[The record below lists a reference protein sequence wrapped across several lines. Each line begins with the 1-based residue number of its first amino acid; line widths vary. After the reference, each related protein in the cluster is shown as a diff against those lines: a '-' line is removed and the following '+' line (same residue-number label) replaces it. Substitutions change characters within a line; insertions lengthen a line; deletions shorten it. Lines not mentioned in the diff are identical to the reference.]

1 VPEQGSEGVSE
12 VSVSLILIF
21 MPSPPSTAA
30 EYRALH
36 DLAVGVVE
44 EAAALLLA
52 NLQGTR
58 SVDSKTSPTDAVT
71 EMDRAS
77 ETLIVQR
84 LLAARP
90 DDGLLGEEGASRDG
104 TSGVRWVIDPLDG
117 TVNYLYRRAAFSV
130 SIAAEVD
137 GQPVAGVVVD
147 PQRGETFHAWLGGG
161 AWLNDAR
168 VHCSDVATLDRAL
181 VGTGFDY
188 VPAHRR
194 RQGLLFAEIIDVVRD
209 IRREGS
215 AALELC
221 AVACGRQDAYYERGP
236 HWWDAAA
243 GSLIVR
249 EAGGMAEALH
259 PPVLPEGAWAIDTWI
274 EAAPAIADDFRALIV
289 RAARAAEA

>member
-1 VPEQGSEGVSE
+1 MP
-12 VSVSLILIF
+12 
-21 MPSPPSTAA
+21 PSPPTTTT
-30 EYRALH
+30 EFQALH
-36 DLAVGVVE
+36 DLAVGIAQ
-44 EAAALLLA
+44 EAAALLLG

-77 ETLIVQR
+77 EALIVQR

-90 DDGLLGEEGASRDG
+90 NDGLLGEEGASRAG

-137 GQPVAGVVVD
+137 GRPVAGIVVD

-161 AWLNDAR
+161 AWLNG
-168 VHCSDVATLDRAL
+168 VPIQTSSVGSLDRAL
-181 VGTGFDY
+181 TGTGFDY
-188 VPAHRR
+188 VAEHRK
-194 RQGLLFAEIIDVVRD
+194 RQGAVLAEVIGRVRD

-215 AALELC
+215 AALEFC
-221 AVACGRQDAYYERGP
+221 AVACGRLDAYYERGP

-259 PPVLPEGAWAIDTWI
+259 PPALPEGAWANDTWI
-274 EAAPAIADDFRALIV
+274 ASAPGIAEAFRALIV
-289 RAARAAEA
+289 QASRAAEG

>member
-1 VPEQGSEGVSE
+1 
-12 VSVSLILIF
+12 
-21 MPSPPSTAA
+21 MAPPPLTAT

-36 DLAVGVVE
+36 DLAVVVAE

-52 NLQGTR
+52 NLHGTR

-77 ETLIVQR
+77 EALIVQR

-90 DDGLLGEEGASRDG
+90 DDGLLGEEGASRDS

-117 TVNYLYRRAAFSV
+117 TVNYLYRRAAFAV

-147 PQRGETFHAWLGGG
+147 PQRGETFHAWLGGC
-161 AWLNDAR
+161 AWLNDTR
-168 VHCSDVATLDRAL
+168 IRTSDIATLDRTL

-188 VPAHRR
+188 VPEHRR
-194 RQGLLFAEIIDVVRD
+194 RQGVMLAEIIDVVRD
-209 IRREGS
+209 IRRAGS
-215 AALELC
+215 AALDLC
-221 AVACGRQDAYYERGP
+221 AVACGRLDAYYERGP

-274 EAAPAIADDFRALIV
+274 ASAPAVAEDFRALIV

>member
-1 VPEQGSEGVSE
+1 MQSSEGVSE
-12 VSVSLILIF
+12 ASLSLILIF
-21 MPSPPSTAA
+21 MPPPPSTAA
-30 EYRALH
+30 DNRALH
-36 DLAVGVVE
+36 DLAVTVAE

-52 NLQGTR
+52 NLHGTR

-77 ETLIVQR
+77 EALIVQR
-84 LLAARP
+84 LIAARS

-117 TVNYLYRRAAFSV
+117 TVNYLYRRAAFAV

-147 PQRGETFHAWLGGG
+147 VQTRETFHAWLGGG

-168 VHCSDVATLDRAL
+168 IHASDVAMLDRAL

-188 VPAHRR
+188 VPEHRR
-194 RQGLLFAEIIDVVRD
+194 RQGAMLAEIIDVVRD
-209 IRREGS
+209 IRRAGS
-215 AALELC
+215 AALDMC
-221 AVACGRQDAYYERGP
+221 AVACGRLDAYYERGP

-274 EAAPAIADDFRALIV
+274 ASAPAVADDFRALIV
-289 RAARAAEA
+289 RAARAAEV

>member
-1 VPEQGSEGVSE
+1 MPPPVPSDA
-12 VSVSLILIF
+12 
-21 MPSPPSTAA
+21 PSTSL
-30 EYRALH
+30 EFQSLH
-36 DLAVGVVE
+36 DLALGVAE

-77 ETLIVQR
+77 EALIVQR

-90 DDGLLGEEGASRDG
+90 NDGLLGEEGASRAG

-117 TVNYLYRRAAFSV
+117 TVNYLYRRSAFSV
-130 SIAAEVD
+130 SIAAEV
-137 GQPVAGVVVD
+137 GGRPVAGVVVD

-161 AWLNDAR
+161 ARLNGVPIHTSTVGA
-168 VHCSDVATLDRAL
+168 LDRAL
-181 VGTGFDY
+181 TGIGFDY
-188 VPAHRR
+188 VAEHRR
-194 RQGLLFAEIIDVVRD
+194 RQGAVLAEVIGHVRD

-215 AALELC
+215 AALEFC
-221 AVACGRQDAYYERGP
+221 AVACGRLDAYYERGP

-249 EAGGMAEALH
+249 EAGGVAEALH
-259 PPVLPEGAWAIDTWI
+259 PPTLPEGAWAIDTWI
-274 EAAPAIADDFRALIV
+274 ASGPGIADAFRALIV
-289 RAARAAEA
+289 EASRAAEA

>member
-1 VPEQGSEGVSE
+1 MTST
-12 VSVSLILIF
+12 
-21 MPSPPSTAA
+21 PSSTSDF
-30 EYRALH
+30 EALH
-36 DLAVGVVE
+36 DLAVSVAQ

-52 NLQGTR
+52 NLHGTR

-77 ETLIVQR
+77 EVLIVQR

-90 DDGLLGEEGASRDG
+90 DDGLLGEEGASRAG

-117 TVNYLYRRAAFSV
+117 TVNYLYRRGAFSV
-130 SIAAEVD
+130 SIAAEID
-137 GQPVAGVVVD
+137 GRPVAGVVVD
-147 PQRGETFHAWLGGG
+147 PQRRETFHAWLGGG

-168 VHCSDVATLDRAL
+168 IHASDVATLDRAL
-181 VGTGFDY
+181 VGIGFDY
-188 VPAHRR
+188 IAEHRR
-194 RQGLLFAEIIDVVRD
+194 RQGAMLAQIIDVVRD
-209 IRREGS
+209 VRREGS
-215 AALELC
+215 AALEFC
-221 AVACGRQDAYYERGP
+221 AVACGRADAYYERGP

-274 EAAPAIADDFRALIV
+274 AAAPAIADAFRALIV
-289 RAARAAEA
+289 QAARAAEG